1 MTVCIDTNVLVGM
14 FGRTAPWLLIRQAV
28 LDGRILWALSNEI
41 LLEYEE
47 IFTREMSASKAMT
60 MLEFIELVDDT
71 RGVIRHVSPDFRFK
85 TIPADADDDKF
96 ADCAI
101 AAHAD
106 YIITEDRHFRVLAGA
121 GFKPQPIAPQQFIA
135 RHLAGSAAP

>member
-14 FGRTAPWLLIRQAV
+14 FGRSAPWLPIRHA
-28 LDGRILWALSNEI
+28 LLSGRILWAVSNEI

-47 IFTREMSASKAMT
+47 IFIREMSAANAMT
-60 MLEFIELVDDT
+60 MLEFIELVDAT
-71 RGVIRHVSPDFRFK
+71 RGVIRYLSPTYRFH

-106 YIITEDRHFRVLAGA
+106 YVITEDRDFRPLAGA
-121 GFKPQPIAPQQFIA
+121 GFKPQPITPAEFIA
-135 RHLAGSAAP
+135 RHLVGSTAP